1 VRTLQV
7 DAAMTSNYNPAS
19 KTVTINVLQ
28 ASAQVTVTNL
38 VQPYNGS
45 ARSPTAATSPANLS
59 VSLTYK
65 QNGVP
70 VTPINVGVYE
80 VTAAVTHPDYV
91 GSDVELFV
99 IYDASAGFVTGGGW
113 INSPTNACLMPVT
126 CVDAVGNSLNVTGKA
141 NFGFTSK
148 YQKGATVPTG
158 NTEFQFQE
166 GGLNFKSTD
175 FQWLVIQGTFKSQ
188 FKGTG
193 TINGKGKYNF
203 IVTALDGDN
212 YNGTKKPDAF
222 RIKITDFVTG
232 AVIYDNQLGADETG
246 DFATTLG
253 GGSIVIHDK

>member
-1 VRTLQV
+1 
-7 DAAMTSNYNPAS
+7 
-19 KTVTINVLQ
+19 
-28 ASAQVTVTNL
+28 
-38 VQPYNGS
+38 
-45 ARSPTAATSPANLS
+45 
-59 VSLTYK
+59 
-65 QNGVP
+65 
-70 VTPINVGVYE
+70 
-80 VTAAVTHPDYV
+80 
-91 GSDVELFV
+91 
-99 IYDASAGFVTGGGW
+99 
-113 INSPTNACLMPVT
+113 MPVT

>member
-1 VRTLQV
+1 
-7 DAAMTSNYNPAS
+7 MM
-19 KTVTINVLQ
+19 
-28 ASAQVTVTNL
+28 NL
-38 VQPYNGS
+38 VQPYNGTPR
-45 ARSPTAATSPANLS
+45 APTITTTPANLS
-59 VSLTYK
+59 LSVVYRQDGNVVS
-65 QNGVP
+65 P
-70 VTPINVGVYE
+70 VAVGVYE
-80 VTAAVTHPDYV
+80 VTATVTDPDYV

-113 INSPTNACLMPVT
+113 INSTATSCLMPVT
-126 CVDAVGNSLNVTGKA
+126 CIDANGNSLNVTGKA

-175 FQWLVIQGTFKSQ
+175 FQWLVIQGTTKSQ

-203 IVTALDGDN
+203 MVTAIDGDN

-232 AVIYDNQLGADETG
+232 AVIYDNQMGADDTG
-246 DFATTLG
+246 DSATILG